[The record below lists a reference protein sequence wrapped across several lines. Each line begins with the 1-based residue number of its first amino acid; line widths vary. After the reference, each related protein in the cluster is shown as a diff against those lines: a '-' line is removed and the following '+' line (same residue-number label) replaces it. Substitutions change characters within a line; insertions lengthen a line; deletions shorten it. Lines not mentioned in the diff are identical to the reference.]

1 MSEQENIQ
9 QEVTAESLSAEV
21 QVVTGSETET
31 ASSSTPELSEPERK
45 AYEMGWRPKE
55 EYQGQHFVPAE
66 EYINRAP
73 LFERIERQSKEIRDL
88 KDLVKQS
95 TTYLTTLRKDAYE
108 KAIQDLEK
116 QQKVA
121 EDSGDIQQFKMA
133 SIEAQSLKSK
143 MQSDPMIQAQPSQ
156 VPQEVHPEALS
167 FMERNKTWYNNS
179 TPENK
184 LMVDTATQIE
194 QLVRLKADQK
204 GEVLSPKEI
213 LNRVERSIKLEFPE
227 RFSNMNRNAP
237 SAVGKSTTSVGTSGS
252 TGLSRFLTPAQR
264 EIGEHFQ
271 RSNKELT
278 LEKYAEALDAAG
290 RLTKK

>member
-9 QEVTAESLSAEV
+9 QEITAESLSAEV

-143 MQSDPMIQAQPSQ
+143 MQSDPMNQDQPSQ
-156 VPQEVHPEALS
+156 VPQEVHTEALS
-167 FMERNKTWYNNS
+167 FIERNKTWYNNS

-213 LNRVERSIKLEFPE
+213 LNRVE
-227 RFSNMNRNAP
+227 
-237 SAVGKSTTSVGTSGS
+237 
-252 TGLSRFLTPAQR
+252 
-264 EIGEHFQ
+264 
-271 RSNKELT
+271 
-278 LEKYAEALDAAG
+278 
-290 RLTKK
+290 